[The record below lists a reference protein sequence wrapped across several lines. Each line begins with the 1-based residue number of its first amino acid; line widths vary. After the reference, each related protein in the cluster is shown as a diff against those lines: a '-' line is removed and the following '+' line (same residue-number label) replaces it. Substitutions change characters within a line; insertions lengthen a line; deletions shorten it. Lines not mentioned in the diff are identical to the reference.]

1 MATIGFFAST
11 VSRIFSNLATGFNV
25 QQTRNKWANARML
38 RDYKRRLVAKEY
50 APLRVRLLTM
60 KRNNIL
66 PREIQDIAS
75 QEMLEVPRQA
85 AKSHLTGRC
94 VITSRPRGNLRRW
107 RLSRFVFRHL
117 VDYNKLAGVQRALW
131 G

>member
-1 MATIGFFAST
+1 MATAGLFAST
-11 VSRIFSNLATGFNV
+11 LSRIFSNVKTGCHI

-38 RDYKRRLVAKEY
+38 RDYKRRCVAKEY

-75 QEMLEVPRQA
+75 KEMLEVPRHA
-85 AKSHLTGRC
+85 AMCQLTGRC
-94 VITSRPRGNLRRW
+94 AITSRPRGNLMRW
-107 RLSRFVFRHL
+107 RLSRFVFRRL
-117 VDYNKLAGVQRALW
+117 VDYNQLAGVQRALW

>member
-1 MATIGFFAST
+1 MATAGFFASK
-11 VSRIFSNLATGFNV
+11 VSRIFSNLATGFNI
-25 QQTRNKWANARML
+25 QQTRNKWANAKML
-38 RDYKRRLVAKEY
+38 RDYKRRLIAKEY

-75 QEMLEVPRQA
+75 QEMLAVPRQA
-85 AKSHLTGRC
+85 SMYQLRDRC
-94 VITSRPRGNLRRW
+94 VITSRSRGGLRRW
-107 RLSRFVFRHL
+107 RLSRFVFRYL